1 MSIISLI
8 VLIQIVFFIV
18 HEKYLY
24 ILLFIALSL
33 ILQLFSKN
41 EIVFLLFPIIL
52 VYLLYKNNQ
61 REGFLFKKAKKA
73 VSKSSK
79 SVAKVAS
86 NHSKPVANVASNQSK
101 PIVKV
106 ASNQSKLAAKVAVNQ
121 SKLVSKRAQ
130 QYSRAAISEAK
141 NAATKAWKTTRD
153 GFNDNI
159 TKRFN
164 ILDGLLDMM
173 KGNDDD
179 DDDETYDNMP
189 QTTDVPE
196 ETYIE
201 HQELDF
207 DDTPMEISDGKY
219 FGVD

>member
-61 REGFLFKKAKKA
+61 REGFLLKKAKKA

-86 NHSKPVANVASNQSK
+86 
-101 PIVKV
+101 
-106 ASNQSKLAAKVAVNQ
+106 NQ

-141 NAATKAWKTTRD
+141 NVATKAWKTTRD

-164 ILDGLLDMM
+164 VLDGLLDMM
-173 KGNDDD
+173 KGNNDDD
-179 DDDETYDNMP
+179 DDDDDDDPYANMP

-196 ETYIE
+196 DTDIE

-219 FGVD
+219 FEVD

>member
-73 VSKSSK
+73 ISKQSK

-86 NHSKPVANVASNQSK
+86 
-101 PIVKV
+101 
-106 ASNQSKLAAKVAVNQ
+106 NQ

-141 NAATKAWKTTRD
+141 NVATKAWKTTRD

-164 ILDGLLDMM
+164 VLDGLLDMM

-179 DDDETYDNMP
+179 DDDDDDDPYANMP

-196 ETYIE
+196 DTDIE

-219 FGVD
+219 FEVD

>member
-61 REGFLFKKAKKA
+61 REGFLFKKGKKA
-73 VSKSSK
+73 LSKSSK
-79 SVAKVAS
+79 SVAKVA
-86 NHSKPVANVASNQSK
+86 A
-101 PIVKV
+101 
-106 ASNQSKLAAKVAVNQ
+106 NQ

-173 KGNDDD
+173 KGNNDDD
-179 DDDETYDNMP
+179 DDDDDDPYANMP

-196 ETYIE
+196 DTDIE

-219 FGVD
+219 FEVD